1 MSLFDYLVVIA
12 LLLIVFPFAIT
23 RMQSALVQEDTK
35 SFSLWVFITC
45 FLAGVPFMVMTLATA
60 T

>member
-12 LLLIVFPFAIT
+12 LILIVFPFAIT
-23 RMQSALVQEDTK
+23 RMQSAFAQEDMK
-35 SFSLWVFITC
+35 NFSLWVFITC